1 MKPAT
6 TPTTTF
12 KSDTGCKRANDTPN
26 LETTMAKM
34 VKASDKPLV
43 LDAVRPYRKEL
54 FHKARNGVYTF
65 RVYGSGKEWFIAI
78 DTGSKVVRLTS
89 GKVFAKMGTAIG
101 YVFARYGQKATQFKV
116 AAKLAA

>member
-1 MKPAT
+1 MVAKNT
-6 TPTTTF
+6 T
-12 KSDTGCKRANDTPN
+12 
-26 LETTMAKM
+26 AKL

-78 DTGSKVVRLTS
+78 DTGSKVVRLT
-89 GKVFAKMGTAIG
+89 GAKVFPKMGTAVG